1 MSNFPA
7 CVEDDVVITID
18 TRLAYRDDMTS
29 EWTTKFH
36 SVEQRPL
43 RCTFAV
49 SKVNLHDFML
59 YTEMRNSYTFLCLV
73 RKNPVF
79 FSDVWKR
86 RALLSLWPNTIHG
99 AGKCSPQIF
108 FNEPAFASEW
118 HNERWHRGNKGHPCS
133 GEYNFYM
140 LTSVIRHVVFEL
152 ISKAKNLALWHLM
165 SLLFLR
171 ASTRMEASPKCGS
184 AWRLCS
190 VPGYQWLQ
198 FGTGTGFGSW
208 RDLRSFW
215 KSMFWLAC
223 MWKERLR
230 VTF

>member
-18 TRLAYRDDMTS
+18 ARLAYRDDMTS

-79 FSDVWKR
+79 FFR
-86 RALLSLWPNTIHG
+86 RMKTKG
-99 AGKCSPQIF
+99 AFITVTQY
-108 FNEPAFASEW
+108 
-118 HNERWHRGNKGHPCS
+118 H
-133 GEYNFYM
+133 
-140 LTSVIRHVVFEL
+140 
-152 ISKAKNLALWHLM
+152 
-165 SLLFLR
+165 
-171 ASTRMEASPKCGS
+171 
-184 AWRLCS
+184 
-190 VPGYQWLQ
+190 
-198 FGTGTGFGSW
+198 SW
-208 RDLRSFW
+208 SW
-215 KSMFWLAC
+215 
-223 MWKERLR
+223 E
-230 VTF
+230 V

>member
-18 TRLAYRDDMTS
+18 ARLAYRDDMTS

-152 ISKAKNLALWHLM
+152 ISKLKIWH
-165 SLLFLR
+165 SDIWCP
-171 ASTRMEASPKCGS
+171 SSSSGHPPE
-184 AWRLCS
+184 WRLHQS
-190 VPGYQWLQ
+190 VDQHEDCVQSLDISGYSLVLVQDSALGETSGP
-198 FGTGTGFGSW
+198 FGKVCFG
-208 RDLRSFW
+208 
-215 KSMFWLAC
+215 
-223 MWKERLR
+223 
-230 VTF
+230 